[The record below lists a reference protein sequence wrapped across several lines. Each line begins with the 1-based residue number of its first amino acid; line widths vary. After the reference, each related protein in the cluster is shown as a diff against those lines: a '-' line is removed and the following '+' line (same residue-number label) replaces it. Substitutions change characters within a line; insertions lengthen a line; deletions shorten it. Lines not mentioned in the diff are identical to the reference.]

1 MGCMLVLAC
10 LASWLAVAPAHA
22 HGDAKAQH
30 GGVVQ
35 MAHDVGFEL
44 VAGEGEAALYLTDH
58 GQPLATQGVSGKLMV
73 LQGGKK
79 TEAALAPAG
88 ANKLSA
94 KGLTLQSGAKVV
106 AALAGV
112 AGKAV
117 TVRFVMP

>member
-1 MGCMLVLAC
+1 MGCLVLAT
-10 LASWLAVAPAHA
+10 WLALPSAHA

-44 VAGEGEAALYLTDH
+44 VSGEGEASLYLTDH
-58 GQPLATQGVSGKLMV
+58 GQPLATQGLSGKLVV

-79 TEAALAPAG
+79 TEIPLAPAG
-88 ANKLSA
+88 GNRLSA
-94 KGLTLQSGAKVV
+94 KGLKLEPGAKVV
-106 AALAGV
+106 AALGPV

-117 TVRFVMP
+117 TVRFVWP